1 MPRVTFTYP
10 EVGAVGMTEQQAREA
25 GHDVQVGLV
34 DTKASSRGDLHGQ
47 GNDGLV
53 KLVASGD
60 RLLGGTTVGPMG
72 GEVLAMLTT
81 AIHGQ
86 VPVSRLKSMIYAYP
100 TWHGV
105 VRQALSK
112 LGGAAVERDAPFTLG

>member
-1 MPRVTFTYP
+1 
-10 EVGAVGMTEQQAREA
+10 
-25 GHDVQVGLV
+25 
-34 DTKASSRGDLHGQ
+34 LHGE

-81 AIHGQ
+81 AIHAK
-86 VPVSRLKSMIYAYP
+86 VPVSTLRSMIYAYP

-105 VRQALSK
+105 VRQALSA
-112 LGGAAVERDAPFTLG
+112 LSGTAPQRDAPFTLG